1 LFRVG
6 LVTEGHKTI
15 AKRLAIHVPHDTS
28 FGHAKAGKQAAKDI
42 IVDLAP
48 EVTNEDTE
56 VTRRVLLVLLALIC
70 PIYSDFGIEDLTAVE
85 DLKSGFCGTHVH
97 VLDKAIIKA
106 TVLVDAAVR
115 DDDLDVLN
123 WTSDGKYLREHVLG
137 HLWAQ
142 IFHVEVG
149 TLLLALI
156 CPIYSDFGVENLTAV
171 EDLKSG
177 FCGTHVHVL
186 DKAIIKATVLVDAA
200 VRDDL
205 DVLNRTSDGKYLRE
219 HVLGH
224 PWVQIF
230 HVEVGTLLAVDTR
243 ISLRLD
249 WKD

>member
-1 LFRVG
+1 MLRVG
-6 LVTEGHKTI
+6 LVTEGHETI

-70 PIYSDFGIEDLTAVE
+70 SIYSDFGIED
-85 DLKSGFCGTHVH
+85 
-97 VLDKAIIKA
+97 
-106 TVLVDAAVR
+106 
-115 DDDLDVLN
+115 
-123 WTSDGKYLREHVLG
+123 
-137 HLWAQ
+137 
-142 IFHVEVG
+142 
-149 TLLLALI
+149 
-156 CPIYSDFGVENLTAV
+156 LTAV

-219 HVLGH
+219 HVFGH
-224 PWVQIF
+224 PWAQIL
-230 HVEVGTLLAVDTR
+230 HVEVGALLAVDTR